1 MAGSSFDFA
10 SSSFQVPTKG
20 LAARADPHVNRSAT
34 KTIAFGF
41 MAPME
46 SAICSSVNAFSYV
59 RRRRRTAAVT
69 RSIVALWPIAA
80 PLQGPELQRFILVRD
95 RDRILREKAEFLD
108 VLNTRRLRSRSW
120 FG

>member
-34 KTIAFGF
+34 KTIGFSF

-46 SAICSSVNAFSYV
+46 SAICLSVNAFAYV
-59 RRRRRTAAVT
+59 RRKRRSAAVT
-69 RSIVALWPIAA
+69 RSIAALWPIAT
-80 PLQGPELQRFILVRD
+80 PLQSPELRRFILVPN
-95 RDRILREKAEFLD
+95 RDRILREKAEFFDGL
-108 VLNTRRLRSRSW
+108 
-120 FG
+120 